1 MVVEQAKGNLWL
13 AQRSLLWHPLYR
25 TLEET
30 LRQNPFSTW
39 EKTPV
44 SQRVTILLRTGYIIY
59 CNLHNLLR
67 PGYIICRA
75 PWKMKMWAFCWKE
88 FQEPRASSK
97 HRPGGPFPSAINPL
111 DDSKMAGKHSELRGS
126 GYLSVTKDTV
136 QCFSNRSCSTSY
148 ISFNISGTEKEYHHW
163 GYTKMILTDWP

>member
-1 MVVEQAKGNLWL
+1 MVTEQAKGNLWL
-13 AQRSLLWHPLYR
+13 AQRGLVWHPLYR

-39 EKTPV
+39 EKAPV
-44 SQRVTILLRTGYIIY
+44 SERAMILLRTGYIIY
-59 CNLHNLLR
+59 CNLHNLLKT
-67 PGYIICRA
+67 GYIICRA
-75 PWKMKMWAFCWKE
+75 PWKMKMWASCSKE

-97 HRPGGPFPSAINPL
+97 HRPGGPFPSASNPL
-111 DDSKMAGKHSELRGS
+111 DDSKMAGKHSELQGS
-126 GYLSVTKDTV
+126 GYLSVTKDIV

-163 GYTKMILTDWP
+163 VYIEMILTDWP